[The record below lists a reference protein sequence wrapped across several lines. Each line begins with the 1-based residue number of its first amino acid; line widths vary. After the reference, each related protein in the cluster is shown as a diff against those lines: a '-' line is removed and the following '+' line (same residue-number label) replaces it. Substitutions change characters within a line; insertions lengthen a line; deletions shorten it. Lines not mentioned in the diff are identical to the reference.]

1 MSTGVVATWPWA
13 GVQRWDGLWTIIFA
27 LVILWIA
34 MVDELV
40 HVARGNKP
48 RYEKEP
54 PKTTEEIVERAAQ
67 SGL

>member
-34 MVDELV
+34 FGRERSEAFFDR
-40 HVARGNKP
+40 ARG
-48 RYEKEP
+48 
-54 PKTTEEIVERAAQ
+54 
-67 SGL
+67 G